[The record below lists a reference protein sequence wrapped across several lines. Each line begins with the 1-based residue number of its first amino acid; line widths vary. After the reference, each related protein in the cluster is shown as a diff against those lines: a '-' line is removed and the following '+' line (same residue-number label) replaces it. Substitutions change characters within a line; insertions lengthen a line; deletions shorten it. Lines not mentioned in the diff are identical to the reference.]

1 MNGTAT
7 RTPAR
12 QAEQQAARP
21 AGQQAEQ
28 QAARPAGQQ
37 AGQQAGPQAGREPV
51 PASALPS
58 VAEMRLPVWFFGFE
72 GVLAG
77 AFDLLRAAPSAWPA
91 LVALAAVNIGVSL
104 TLMRRRLK
112 LAKLLWRGKGTRKV
126 ALGLVGLRLGSH
138 LVLGLLGTAVT
149 SAPGHVLF
157 ALVMGAVTVALLVH
171 VQRTALGALVA
182 AGKAAA

>member
-1 MNGTAT
+1 MSGTTITTAVRTGPAPAEALTGAPGTAE
-7 RTPAR
+7 
-12 QAEQQAARP
+12 AELEAP
-21 AGQQAEQ
+21 GTAE
-28 QAARPAGQQ
+28 
-37 AGQQAGPQAGREPV
+37 
-51 PASALPS
+51 ASDAVERPS

-72 GVLAG
+72 GALAG

-91 LVALAAVNIGVSL
+91 LVALAVLNLGVSL

-138 LVLGLLGTAVT
+138 LVLGLLGATVSTAL
-149 SAPGHVLF
+149 GHVLF
-157 ALVMGAVTVALLVH
+157 ALVMSTVTVVLLAH

-182 AGKAAA
+182 AGKATA

>member
-12 QAEQQAARP
+12 QAE
-21 AGQQAEQ
+21 
-28 QAARPAGQQ
+28 
-37 AGQQAGPQAGREPV
+37 REPSTAAV
-51 PASALPS
+51 LPS

-104 TLMRRRLK
+104 TLMRRRLR

-138 LVLGLLGTAVT
+138 LVLGLLGAAVT

-182 AGKAAA
+182 AGRATA

>member
-1 MNGTAT
+1 MSGSTITTAVRTAQAPAEPRPGTPDAVG
-7 RTPAR
+7 ASGAVGGSAA
-12 QAEQQAARP
+12 AE
-21 AGQQAEQ
+21 G
-28 QAARPAGQQ
+28 
-37 AGQQAGPQAGREPV
+37 
-51 PASALPS
+51 PS

-72 GVLAG
+72 GALAG

-91 LVALAAVNIGVSL
+91 LVALAVLNLGVSL

-138 LVLGLLGTAVT
+138 LLLGLLGAAVSTAL
-149 SAPGHVLF
+149 GHVLF
-157 ALVMGAVTVALLVH
+157 ALVMSAVTVALLAH

-182 AGKAAA
+182 AGRATA